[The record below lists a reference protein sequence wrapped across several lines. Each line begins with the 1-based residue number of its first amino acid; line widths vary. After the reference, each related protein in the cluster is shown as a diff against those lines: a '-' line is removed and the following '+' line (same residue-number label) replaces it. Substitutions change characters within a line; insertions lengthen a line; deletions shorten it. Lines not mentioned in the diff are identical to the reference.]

1 MDGFELERRALST
14 GKPEA
19 LIFKDHPNKYG
30 VSTLMHTDFRNRLI
44 HAVLHAEQRMEE
56 FVADGVRPNK
66 KRRFCAFGG
75 AAYVFHA
82 MDLNSPFAHVL
93 PKIHDMDFTI
103 ELISEDDIR
112 GDTRGDT
119 RRDTRRDTSGD
130 TSGDTS
136 RDTSGDTS
144 RDTSGAKRVQNLSS
158 ESAEEYASQKNM
170 CTNVLAQFLR
180 TITRALVE
188 SLDAPLSVSTAIAL
202 NGSNV
207 TIVNPVNVDTAIMND
222 FLQEYVETVF
232 TEHFMISTIANSSEF
247 RVHVNIAYSVDNRTY
262 MDHVV
267 EFIYLVN
274 DLPTPPSFSRLLT
287 LHDLGVQVWSQTLKI
302 LYTNTLDAVY
312 DRACAVKIA
321 RHHENIEN
329 TGLFIGKCSQDI
341 LRIAFVILHELHSQQ
356 KSFLT
361 TTRPEFVAGEK
372 IPTIDDDGLCSKML
386 KMTNVTFLEFTFEVL
401 NGIRECTSFAA
412 MACRSS
418 RDAFENDRCDVRL
431 LELLN
436 AIMDGN
442 YRSYASEHMRHTKHM
457 RPLIEDKLMSWL
469 EEKLRRQGNFDI
481 EARVQRMDV
490 FENVEYVHVHV
501 RKVGKNFFI
510 NNVSADVTITSSR
523 NTLMFRTKED
533 IDTTDIDIGDYDQD
547 SVRDV
552 VYFVPVSVIL

>member
-1 MDGFELERRALST
+1 M
-14 GKPEA
+14 
-19 LIFKDHPNKYG
+19 
-30 VSTLMHTDFRNRLI
+30 
-44 HAVLHAEQRMEE
+44 
-56 FVADGVRPNK
+56 
-66 KRRFCAFGG
+66 
-75 AAYVFHA
+75 
-82 MDLNSPFAHVL
+82 
-93 PKIHDMDFTI
+93 
-103 ELISEDDIR
+103 
-112 GDTRGDT
+112 
-119 RRDTRRDTSGD
+119 
-130 TSGDTS
+130 
-136 RDTSGDTS
+136 
-144 RDTSGAKRVQNLSS
+144 
-158 ESAEEYASQKNM
+158 
-170 CTNVLAQFLR
+170 
-180 TITRALVE
+180 
-188 SLDAPLSVSTAIAL
+188 
-202 NGSNV
+202 
-207 TIVNPVNVDTAIMND
+207 
-222 FLQEYVETVF
+222 
-232 TEHFMISTIANSSEF
+232 
-247 RVHVNIAYSVDNRTY
+247 
-262 MDHVV
+262 
-267 EFIYLVN
+267 
-274 DLPTPPSFSRLLT
+274 
-287 LHDLGVQVWSQTLKI
+287 WSQTLKI

-329 TGLFIGKCSQDI
+329 TGLFIGKCSQDV

-401 NGIRECTSFAA
+401 NGIRDCTSFAA

-418 RDAFENDRCDVRL
+418 RDAFDTNDRCDVRL

-442 YRSYASEHMRHTKHM
+442 HRTYVSEHMRHTKNM
-457 RPLIEDKLMSWL
+457 RPLVADKLTYWL

-490 FENVEYVHVHV
+490 FENVEYVHIHV
-501 RKVGKNFFI
+501 RKVGSNFFI

>member
-112 GDTRGDT
+112 GDTYTGDGYKRRGN
-119 RRDTRRDTSGD
+119 SVP
-130 TSGDTS
+130 
-136 RDTSGDTS
+136 
-144 RDTSGAKRVQNLSS
+144 KLSS
-158 ESAEEYASQKNM
+158 ESAEEYASKKHM
-170 CTNVLAQFLR
+170 CNNVLAQFIR

-401 NGIRECTSFAA
+401 NGIRDCTSFAA

-418 RDAFENDRCDVRL
+418 RDAFDTNDRCDVRL

-442 YRSYASEHMRHTKHM
+442 HRTYVSEHMRHTKNM
-457 RPLIEDKLMSWL
+457 RPLVADKLTYWL

-481 EARVQRMDV
+481 EARVERMDV

-510 NNVSADVTITSSR
+510 NNVSADVTITSSQ